1 MNEQSNIII
10 YGVQYPKPDTV
21 LWEPEE
27 CPDFPLSDEEY
38 QTFLQG
44 YSPDWDC
51 RFAPFQFQDWLYITR
66 SGFWLKKFKYQKKED
81 GFYHLS
87 QHFTS
92 EKERNHNLLLE
103 IFCQGYFNP
112 SLFEVVRRTG
122 ILNRSQ

>member
-10 YGVQYPKPDTV
+10 YGVQYPNPDTV

-51 RFAPFQFQDWLYITR
+51 RYAPFLFQEWLYITR

-87 QHFTS
+87 QHQTS
-92 EKERNHNLLLE
+92 DKERGRNLLFE
-103 IFCQGYFNP
+103 ILCHGYFRP
-112 SLFEVVRRTG
+112 SLFETIRRTG
-122 ILNRSQ
+122 ILNQIK